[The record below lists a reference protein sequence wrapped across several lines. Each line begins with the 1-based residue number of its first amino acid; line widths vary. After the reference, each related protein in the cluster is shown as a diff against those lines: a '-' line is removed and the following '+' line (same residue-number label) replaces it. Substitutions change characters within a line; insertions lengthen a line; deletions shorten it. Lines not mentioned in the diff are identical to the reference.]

1 MEKIRLQKFFT
12 DSGIMSRRKCEDAIA
27 AGRIT
32 VNGITASLGDR
43 VDPETDTVALDGAAV
58 VYSGGDGR
66 TYIML
71 NKPMGYVTTLSD
83 EQGRKNVS
91 SLVEVCGKRVYPV
104 GRLDMYSEGLLLL
117 TDDGELTNALTHPAA
132 GSEKVYRLTVKGER
146 GEEFAAAMREPTEL
160 DGYHLRP
167 VGCTYI
173 GAGEATKDG
182 RASSV
187 YEVVLRE
194 GRNRQIRRM
203 CEKIGAKVV
212 RLERIAE
219 GPVKLGDLPRGK
231 WRYLTEAEIAALK
244 AIRPGK

>member
-12 DSGIMSRRKCEDAIA
+12 DSGIMSRRRCEDAIVG
-27 AGRIT
+27 GRIT
-32 VNGITASLGDR
+32 VNGIAASLGDR

-58 VYSGGDGR
+58 TYSGGIGR

-91 SLVEVCGKRVYPV
+91 SLVEGCGKRVYPV

-117 TDDGELTNALTHPAA
+117 TDDGDLANTLTHPAA
-132 GSEKVYRLTVKGER
+132 GSEKVYRLTVKGDR
-146 GEEFAAAMREPTEL
+146 GEEFAEAMRSPMEL
-160 DGYHLRP
+160 DGYRLRP
-167 VGCTYI
+167 VGCTFI
-173 GAGEATKDG
+173 GAGEMTKD
-182 RASSV
+182 AKESSV

-203 CEKIGAKVV
+203 CEIIGVKVV

-219 GPVKLGDLPRGK
+219 GTIRLGDLPRGQ
-231 WRYLTEAEIAALK
+231 WRYLDDGEIAALK
-244 AIRPGK
+244 AIKPKK